1 MLVLFGQMDGS
12 MASGIG
18 NEKATTD
25 VDDSTW
31 DAFDISSSEDE
42 YEIPSSDD
50 DDSIFGDPVSESDN
64 VSHSHFHILS
74 VQYAWEYLVLEFC
87 LLVANFVDGH
97 R

>member
-25 VDDSTW
+25 VDDSTC
-31 DAFDISSSEDE
+31 SSSEDE

-74 VQYAWEYLVLEFC
+74 VQCAWEYFVLEFC